1 MRITG
6 MKCTKLYR
14 HLRRIRTA
22 ASRDAVI
29 GLEQGRMSRSWQPDA
44 TTSAGGLPNPGF
56 RMFGVVRRE
65 REETGMHLQY
75 LWARH
80 PKIAGGN
87 VHVVQAVSS
96 RVALSRCRAARSVVL
111 LDVLLQ
117 FPTRKRPL
125 PARKGP

>member
-29 GLEQGRMSRSWQPDA
+29 GLEQGGCHALGSRMPRLA
-44 TTSAGGLPNPGF
+44 AGGLPNPGF

-65 REETGMHLQY
+65 WEETGMHLQY